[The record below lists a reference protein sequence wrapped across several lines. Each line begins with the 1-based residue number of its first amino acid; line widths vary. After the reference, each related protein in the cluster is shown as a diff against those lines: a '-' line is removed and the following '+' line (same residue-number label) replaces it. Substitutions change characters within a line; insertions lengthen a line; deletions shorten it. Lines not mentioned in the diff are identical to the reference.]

1 MNGLSILDV
10 VILLLLAW
18 FAIAGIRRGFVLSIF
33 DVIALVVTIVLAT
46 KTFHLAGG
54 LIATQFGVSP
64 LLSDLLG
71 FGAVMAVGEILRIIG
86 SALIT
91 AALRPLFFAL
101 PPLGYLNSLAGL
113 VPGAL
118 RGLGYAS
125 VALIALESIPFSS
138 GLHAQVAQSPVASTV
153 LDLVGQASP
162 SFQDTLSVLVDGK
175 TSGAPD
181 PTLSLAS
188 HVPFPSGIDS
198 SPDPSAEGQIF
209 AMTNLARTQ
218 AGLPPLTLDSNLSVV
233 ARIHSVEMFQLA
245 YFSHDSPIYGSPS
258 ERLQRAGISFRLSGE
273 NIAYAPTIPMAFS
286 GLMKS
291 AEHRDNILATG
302 FHRIGIGVAQA
313 GIWGYM
319 ITEDFAD

>member
-10 VILLLLAW
+10 AILLVLAW

-33 DVIALVVTIVLAT
+33 DVIALIVTIVLAT
-46 KTFHLAGG
+46 KLFHLAGG

-64 LLSDLLG
+64 LLADLLG
-71 FGAVMAVGEILRIIG
+71 FVAVMMVGEILRIIG
-86 SALIT
+86 AAAIA
-91 AALRPLFFAL
+91 AALSPLFFAM

-125 VALIALESIPFSS
+125 VALIALESIPFTS
-138 GLHAQVAQSPVASTV
+138 GLHGEINQSPVASTV
-153 LDLVGQASP
+153 LNLVGNASP
-162 SFQDTLSVLVDGK
+162 SFQDALGVLVAGK
-175 TSGAPD
+175 TSGKPD
-181 PTLSLAS
+181 PSLSLAS
-188 HVPFPSGIDS
+188 HLPIPSGIDS
-198 SPDPSAEGQIF
+198 SPDPAAEREIF
-209 AMTNLARTQ
+209 DMTNLARTQ
-218 AGLPPLTLDSNLSVV
+218 AGLPPLTLDPNLSVV
-233 ARIHSVEMFQLA
+233 ARIHSVEMFHLA
-245 YFSHDSPIYGSPS
+245 YFSHDSPLYGSPS
-258 ERLQRAGISFRLSGE
+258 ERLHGAGVSFRVSGE